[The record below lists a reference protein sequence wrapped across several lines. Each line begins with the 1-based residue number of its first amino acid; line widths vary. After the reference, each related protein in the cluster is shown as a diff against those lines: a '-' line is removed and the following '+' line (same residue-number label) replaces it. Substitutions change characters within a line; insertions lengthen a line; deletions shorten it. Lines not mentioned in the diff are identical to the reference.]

1 MLIGWPDDIFKS
13 VSPITMLSAG
23 EAFSKRA
30 MMSSL
35 VNFLSVAIESMACW
49 IALLY
54 SALLISPSFV
64 IAFTFLAAAGAALC
78 FTYTVSALALTTF
91 NSTDSPMLLILRI
104 TEKTHKCLFNDLTTT
119 PISSQADFP
128 FNTLKQVSPDFQG
141 N

>member
-64 IAFTFLAAAGAALC
+64 IAFTFLAAAGAVLC

-91 NSTDSPMLLILRI
+91 NSTDSPMLL
-104 TEKTHKCLFNDLTTT
+104 
-119 PISSQADFP
+119 
-128 FNTLKQVSPDFQG
+128 
-141 N
+141 